1 MPKKIFK
8 RRRSSGPPIFVPTT
22 CKSFYY
28 RYALLPTFIFHYSFI
43 RFSKLIAF
51 SFTCRELMKFYFF
64 HLNINHKKLTY
75 LWKPGIINFQLRME
89 KECNSH
95 VGSNDVI
102 LWDESKLAR
111 YLQGIEHIDGP
122 PRNLSTLADLF

>member
-8 RRRSSGPPIFVPTT
+8 RRRSSGPPILVPST

-43 RFSKLIAF
+43 LFSKFAF